1 MSCWRKK
8 WPTHA
13 YRYQMG
19 GTVCDYV
26 LKRVHISMIAV
37 CDATVIVKYDR
48 RRIGLSNALP
58 NIE

>member
-1 MSCWRKK
+1 
-8 WPTHA
+8 
-13 YRYQMG
+13 MG